1 MCGRYSLTSP
11 VEAMRAL
18 FGFDELPN
26 LQPRY
31 NIAPTQDVPVIRNR
45 ENSGRELAMLRWGL
59 VPAWAKEVTGSAPL
73 INARG
78 ETVAEKPSFRDAFAK
93 RRCLIPAD
101 GFYEWRKTEKGVK
114 QPFRIALP
122 DDTPFAFAG
131 IWERWR
137 SAQGELLESCA
148 LITTAASEQIVDIH
162 HRMPVILKPETYEI
176 WLAGAA
182 SDLIAAYNGEL
193 RAYPIDTAVNKVAN
207 DDARIWDEIT
217 LAPQAE
223 QLDLL

>member
-31 NIAPTQDVPVIRNR
+31 NIAPTQDVPVIRGR
-45 ENSGRELAMLRWGL
+45 EDGGRELTMLRWGL
-59 VPAWAKEVTGSAPL
+59 VPSWAKEVTASAPL

-93 RRCLIPAD
+93 RRCLMPAD
-101 GFYEWRKTEKGVK
+101 GFYEWRKAEAGAK
-114 QPFRIALP
+114 QPYRIALP

-131 IWERWR
+131 IWERWQ
-137 SAQGELLESCA
+137 SAQGEVLESCA
-148 LITTAASEQIVDIH
+148 LITTAASPQIADIH
-162 HRMPVILKPETYEI
+162 HRMPVILKPETYDS
-176 WLAGAA
+176 WLAQP
-182 SDLIAAYNGEL
+182 SLPLIAAYEGTL
-193 RAYPIDTAVNKVAN
+193 RTYPIGTAVNKVVN
-207 DDARIWDEIT
+207 DDSSLWEEEVV
-217 LAPQAE
+217 APKAE